1 MTPNYMDFAF
11 SFLLGY
17 VSSYHSKIM
26 WHSTRIWVQSH
37 VIFVVYYYLIM
48 SYYQQQFENLFLIIC
63 MLTTLNCTSPLY
75 LSTYKLTILFCL
87 TATGGWMANNFI
99 ILQTSKVFPILSV
112 SKSELETLAH
122 PFVSSDLIFCNA
134 LKLMYSERLYVLC
147 CFTWFTFTLYLLL
160 KKLI

>member
-1 MTPNYMDFAF
+1 
-11 SFLLGY
+11 
-17 VSSYHSKIM
+17 
-26 WHSTRIWVQSH
+26 
-37 VIFVVYYYLIM
+37 
-48 SYYQQQFENLFLIIC
+48 

-87 TATGGWMANNFI
+87 TAIGGWMANNFLQLVAPEGI

-122 PFVSSDLIFCNA
+122 PFVSSGLIFCNA

-147 CFTWFTFTLYLLL
+147 CFTWFTFTLY
-160 KKLI
+160 